1 MAAPANRVPPLFGI
15 VGGAGGR
22 AEQVQLIISPTI
34 RKVANRDKRVLKV
47 SVYYT

>member
-22 AEQVQLIISPTI
+22 AEQVH
-34 RKVANRDKRVLKV
+34 RVAGKRH
-47 SVYYT
+47 